1 MLSLK
6 EYNQLMVMKA
16 EENYSHALKLSSMG
30 FISGEYGG
38 RNMMRQPEEKL
49 AIDKE
54 QTAKQTSC
62 VLQRYP

>member
-16 EENYSHALKLSSMG
+16 EENYSHVLKLSSMG